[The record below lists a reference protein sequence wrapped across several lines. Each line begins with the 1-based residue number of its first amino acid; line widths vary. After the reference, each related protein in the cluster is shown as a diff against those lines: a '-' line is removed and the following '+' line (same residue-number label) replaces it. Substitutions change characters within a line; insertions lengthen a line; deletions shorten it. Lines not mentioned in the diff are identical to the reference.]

1 MSTGDEGLE
10 ADIADK
16 PTLKK
21 RFKAWWNGYD
31 LDDGKPQLVLEEAER
46 QQVADDGPPT
56 VKGWS
61 VSRQK
66 SVVTLFGEG
75 MTRCIPDEMKTKMT
89 QPMGINKTM
98 SVSELGGNMAGFS
111 RWVAETY
118 ETYVTNYDEDQTLI
132 DAANEM
138 TKMAGLQR
146 NITSVKCDFEDFK
159 PKDRS
164 ANVVYSSESLF
175 HVKDKRKCFK
185 AIHRMLRPEGQ
196 FMMSDFMLDGM
207 GGEAPELDKWKQNEP
222 STPHLLDVQETR
234 KLMTDAGF
242 DVSIAENITDEYRL
256 NV

>member
-75 MTRCIPDEMKTKMT
+75 MTRCIPDEMKAKMT

-98 SVSELGGNMAGFS
+98 SVSEL
-111 RWVAETY
+111 
-118 ETYVTNYDEDQTLI
+118 
-132 DAANEM
+132 
-138 TKMAGLQR
+138 
-146 NITSVKCDFEDFK
+146 
-159 PKDRS
+159 
-164 ANVVYSSESLF
+164 
-175 HVKDKRKCFK
+175 
-185 AIHRMLRPEGQ
+185 
-196 FMMSDFMLDGM
+196 
-207 GGEAPELDKWKQNEP
+207 
-222 STPHLLDVQETR
+222 
-234 KLMTDAGF
+234 
-242 DVSIAENITDEYRL
+242 
-256 NV
+256 

>member
-1 MSTGDEGLE
+1 
-10 ADIADK
+10 
-16 PTLKK
+16 
-21 RFKAWWNGYD
+21 
-31 LDDGKPQLVLEEAER
+31 
-46 QQVADDGPPT
+46 
-56 VKGWS
+56 
-61 VSRQK
+61 
-66 SVVTLFGEG
+66 
-75 MTRCIPDEMKTKMT
+75 
-89 QPMGINKTM
+89 
-98 SVSELGGNMAGFS
+98 SELGGNMAGFS

-132 DAANEM
+132 DAADEM

-159 PKDRS
+159 PKERS

-175 HVKDKRKCFK
+175 HVEDKQKCFK

-234 KLMTDAGF
+234 KLMTEAGF
-242 DVSIAENITDEYRL
+242 DVSIAENITDEYRF
-256 NV
+256 NVQRAFADYAKRTADGEKSGHLHNWILKEGELWMRRVQMMEAGHLKVFRIYARVPIKIT